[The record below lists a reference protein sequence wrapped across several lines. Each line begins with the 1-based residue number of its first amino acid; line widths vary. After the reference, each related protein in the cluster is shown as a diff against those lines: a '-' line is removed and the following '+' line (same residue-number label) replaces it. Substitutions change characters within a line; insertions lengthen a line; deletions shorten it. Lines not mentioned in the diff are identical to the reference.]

1 MDYSK
6 IRLKNERNAHVTKR
20 LNRLSTWKFFKVL
33 YRDNMW
39 RLFAFSL
46 LMLLCVAPI
55 FGVQI
60 WAQMSQTAFK
70 QKLPM
75 LNGLGFSTGVWTDVT
90 GYYAESIAAQN
101 VIFGLI
107 TVGAAVLLFLT
118 FSGGFAVIR
127 DAFWTGR
134 LSTVGVFKSMGKGI
148 AANWAYSLVSVI
160 VSAFGI
166 FGIVMFYVWAATV
179 MPVWAAIILTV
190 LLSIIALLVVCYLCI
205 LCSVSVT
212 YKQSLYENLDDSWRL
227 MWLNFLPNILHLI
240 IALIPVALY
249 FVFSG
254 GILQSIYMVLMIMFG
269 GMFFPLVWHT
279 HMMRTFALFHPVE
292 KKKKD
297 KSAQPVEAV
306 NVATAEQ
313 AEPKS
318 AKSRKKSKKA
328 AAEADEAENAELDE
342 GATDAPAEQVDMALL
357 DSIENDDLTSDASAD
372 AYAMDDDPYR
382 NDEIVSDEV
391 APEAEQ
397 SAPDANVELDAAP
410 ENAAE
415 SASEKPSKKSK
426 KSNGGNSDKK

>member
-6 IRLKNERNAHVTKR
+6 IRLNNERNAHVTKR

-46 LMLLCVAPI
+46 LMLLCIAPI

-60 WAQMSQTAFK
+60 WAQMSQTTFK

-107 TVGAAVLLFLT
+107 TVGASILLFLT

-148 AANWAYSLVSVI
+148 AANWAYSLATVI
-160 VSAFGI
+160 LSAFGI
-166 FGIVMFYVWAATV
+166 FGIVNFHVWAASV
-179 MPVWAAIILTV
+179 MPLWAAIILTV
-190 LLSIIALLVVCYLCI
+190 LLSLIMLLVLCYLCI

-240 IALIPVALY
+240 IALIPIALY

-254 GILQSIYMVLMIMFG
+254 GLLQSIYIVFMIMFG

-297 KSAQPVEAV
+297 KSAQHHTEQAQD
-306 NVATAEQ
+306 ATDAT

-318 AKSRKKSKKA
+318 SKSRKKSKKA
-328 AAEADEAENAELDE
+328 NAEDAQLDESAEAE
-342 GATDAPAEQVDMALL
+342 PAEQVDMALL
-357 DSIENDDLTSDASAD
+357 AAIEKDDLTTDDVD

-382 NDEIVSDEV
+382 NDEITADEIV
-391 APEAEQ
+391 DADERHAYEVEPDAPADIAPEQDVAK
-397 SAPDANVELDAAP
+397 SA
-410 ENAAE
+410 
-415 SASEKPSKKSK
+415 KPAKKSK
-426 KSNGGNSDKK
+426 KAKDNAAHDPDQK

>member
-20 LNRLSTWKFFKVL
+20 LNRLNTWKFFKVL

-39 RLFAFSL
+39 RLFAFSI
-46 LMLLCVAPI
+46 LMLICLVPI

-75 LNGLGFSTGVWTDVT
+75 LNGLGFSTGVWSDVT
-90 GYYAESIAAQN
+90 EYYSQSVAAQN

-107 TVGAAVLLFLT
+107 TVGASVLLFLT

-166 FGIVMFYVWAATV
+166 FGIVSFYPWAATV
-179 MPVWAAIILTV
+179 MPVWVAIILTV
-190 LLSIIALLVVCYLCI
+190 LLSIIMLLVVCYLCI

-227 MWLNFLPNILHLI
+227 MWLNFLPNIIHLI
-240 IALIPVALY
+240 IALVPVALY

-254 GILQSIYMVLMIMFG
+254 GILQSIYMVLMLMFG
-269 GMFFPLVWHT
+269 GMFFPLVWHS

-292 KKKKD
+292 KKKKS
-297 KSAQPVEAV
+297 KSVSETAIPAE
-306 NVATAEQ
+306 AEQ
-313 AEPKS
+313 TPAGDVANDQAKAS
-318 AKSRKKSKKA
+318 KSRKKSKKA
-328 AAEADEAENAELDE
+328 VAADESPESGE
-342 GATDAPAEQVDMALL
+342 APNVAAEQVDSAFL
-357 DSIENDDLTSDASAD
+357 DAIEQEDTPEATESDA
-372 AYAMDDDPYR
+372 YKMDDDPYQ
-382 NDEIVSDEV
+382 NGESISDGQISDGADENALD
-391 APEAEQ
+391 EAEKIA
-397 SAPDANVELDAAP
+397 SDDAQATEPVDNSS
-410 ENAAE
+410 EN
-415 SASEKPSKKSK
+415 
-426 KSNGGNSDKK
+426 N